1 MRDRRESQKLG
12 QKEPRRGAGKN
23 YVSRHIGGFGKLL
36 LPPWWVGD
44 GDLQSL
50 GIISFYAAFQ
60 CEAAMDLQNRNVRK
74 GDIGD

>member
-1 MRDRRESQKLG
+1 MRDRQKTQKLG

-23 YVSRHIGGFGKLL
+23 YVSRQLGGFGKLSL
-36 LPPWWVGD
+36 LPWWVRD

-60 CEAAMDLQNRNVRK
+60 CEVAWVCKTGM
-74 GDIGD
+74 